1 MPSPVSQVMYVIG
14 QGATLEAPFTVAVNG
29 EAVDITNS
37 SFRSTLKID
46 YALPDSD
53 PTVVMIDWTG
63 GSNPS
68 RNFAPSGPGQTVLV
82 IPDGTTRDMAVG
94 KWYGQVRGE
103 DIPNLPAVSD
113 LYFYTLD
120 VFQVVSSR

>member
-1 MPSPVSQVMYVIG
+1 MPPPSSQVMYVIG

-37 SFRSTLKID
+37 TFRSTLKTD
-46 YALPDSD
+46 YSIPDTD

-63 GSNPS
+63 NGGSNP
-68 RNFAPSGPGQTVLV
+68 RVTASGLGQTVLV
-82 IPDGTTRDMAVG
+82 VPDETTRNMAVG

-103 DIPNLPAVSD
+103 DVPNLPAVTD

-120 VFQVVSSR
+120 ITQVVSSR